1 MKIKKVNIL
10 LESKEIQKGITK
22 ELNLKNINSEMVD
35 NSYFIQKIAN
45 ITKKISN
52 KNNIFKCFT
61 YWKKKSKENM

>member
-22 ELNLKNINSEMVD
+22 ELNLKNMSSEMVD

-52 KNNIFKCFT
+52 KNNIFKCFI